1 MAEWRSARAIVAQ
14 MRGKPIMPTD
24 YVPGAIALKVGYFFL
39 GALVLVFVGM
49 LLLTVM
55 HP

>member
-1 MAEWRSARAIVAQ
+1 
-14 MRGKPIMPTD
+14 MPTD
-24 YVPGAIALKVGYFFL
+24 YVPAGIAMKVGYFFL

-49 LLLTVM
+49 LMLTVM